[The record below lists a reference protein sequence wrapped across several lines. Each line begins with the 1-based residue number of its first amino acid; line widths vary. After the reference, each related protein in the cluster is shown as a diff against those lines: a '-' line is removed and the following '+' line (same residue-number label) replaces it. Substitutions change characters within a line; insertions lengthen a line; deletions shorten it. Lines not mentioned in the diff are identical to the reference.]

1 MGDYAYYAAKGFTQS
16 ETAKAMGV
24 SRAAV
29 SDYSKRYRIKF
40 VKHKQR
46 GIEYNG
52 YESYSAAARAEGKT
66 EAAIW
71 NRVNI
76 PRKYKGVLPKI
87 KELEWV
93 DASWK
98 KNPEEKTIN
107 GCVEYRAYFRKGKL
121 WGAYGSYSGSRGVYE
136 IGQEFGSIEE
146 AKAAAQTHFEK
157 LILDQ
162 IEV

>member
-1 MGDYAYYAAKGFTQS
+1 MAANTRMTTEDIRQELTEWAS
-16 ETAKAMGV
+16 HE
-24 SRAAV
+24 SCE
-29 SDYSKRYRIKF
+29 SKERVFLR
-40 VKHKQR
+40 
-46 GIEYNG
+46 
-52 YESYSAAARAEGKT
+52 ARAELLHLST
-66 EAAIW
+66 RAA
-71 NRVNI
+71 
-76 PRKYKGVLPKI
+76 PKV

-121 WGAYGSYSGSRGVYE
+121 WGAYGSYSGSSGVYE
-136 IGQEFGSIEE
+136 IGQEFSSIDE